1 MDSIG
6 LVGCGQIGGRLA
18 GVLARAGTAV
28 RAFDVDPA
36 RAAAAGAEPVARPAD
51 LADEPAVLLSL
62 PSSAEV
68 EAVLDGPDGLLAAA
82 GPGLLV
88 IDLTTADPS
97 STQALQA
104 RAAARGVA
112 LVDAGVTG
120 GAAAAER
127 GELVVLVGGE
137 PADVER
143 ALPVLAPISRQALV
157 MGGPGAGHAAKAV
170 NNVLNAVTLA
180 ATGEAMLAGAA
191 WGLDPARLLEA
202 INAGSGRSWASEHR
216 FPRIVAGEEMP
227 GGLSVALMAKDVDV
241 FLRLAEEAGTPRAIA
256 EAAVAAYRAAV
267 EQGHGDEVANAIVAA
282 MNGGRPLTD
291 A

>member
-1 MDSIG
+1 MGSIG
-6 LVGCGQIGGRLA
+6 LIGCGQIGGRIA
-18 GVLARAGTAV
+18 GVLGRAGLRV
-28 RAFDVDPA
+28 RAFDLDPE
-36 RAAAAGAEPVARPAD
+36 RVRAAGAEPVGSPAD
-51 LADEPAVLLSL
+51 LAEEPVVLLSL
-62 PSSAEV
+62 PASAQV
-68 EAVLDGPDGLLAAA
+68 EAVLEGPDGLLAAA
-82 GPGLLV
+82 PAGLLV
-88 IDLTTADPS
+88 IDLTTADPA
-97 STQALQA
+97 STMALQA

-143 ALPVLAPISRQALV
+143 ALPVLAPISREAIVL
-157 MGGPGAGHAAKAV
+157 GGPGAGHAAKAV

-180 ATGEAMLAGAA
+180 ATGEAMLAGVR

-202 INAGSGRSWASEHR
+202 INAGSGRSWASQHR
-216 FPRIVAGEEMP
+216 FPRIVAGEDMP

-241 FLRLAEEAGTPRAIA
+241 FLRLAEEAGTPRALA
-256 EAAVAAYRAAV
+256 EACADVYRRAVADGY
-267 EQGHGDEVANAIVAA
+267 GDEVANAVVRALD
-282 MNGGRPLTD
+282 GGRPL